1 MELVQIGHWAHSL
14 SEGRTGCIWVICK
27 KERWMLSSLG
37 PPSPASLPSAAALRV
52 LWTRRRSWR
61 WTPLSPPSPH
71 SLPLREFMI
80 WRWDPIFMATYV
92 NHRVQILHLPCS
104 ACMKHVELLKSGK
117 DLTWWHP
124 LTSRSIMQLPT
135 RSSCKLKTRMLVLG
149 LPIREHQFL
158 PSAPNIYKKG
168 TWRAGST
175 HGGVICQQGNVTDQ
189 TCLSAWDLKAN
200 LW

>member
-1 MELVQIGHWAHSL
+1 MDTQKIMAMNPTFSSIPSQFATQRVHDLEVGSHFH
-14 SEGRTGCIWVICK
+14 GNICK
-27 KERWMLSSLG
+27 PQG
-37 PPSPASLPSAAALRV
+37 
-52 LWTRRRSWR
+52 T
-61 WTPLSPPSPH
+61 
-71 SLPLREFMI
+71 
-80 WRWDPIFMATYV
+80 D
-92 NHRVQILHLPCS
+92 LHLPCN

-117 DLTWWHP
+117 DLIWWHP

-135 RSSCKLKTRMLVLG
+135 RSSCKLKTRVLVLG
-149 LPIREHQFL
+149 LPSREHQFL